1 MIVFGVDV
9 TQDQDIQQAKEQIIE
24 FLKENKLIL
33 WSVINNAGVMGL
45 SM

>member
-9 TQDQDIQQAKEQIIE
+9 TRDEDVQQAKQQIIE

>member
-9 TQDQDIQQAKEQIIE
+9 TQDQDVQQAKEQIIE